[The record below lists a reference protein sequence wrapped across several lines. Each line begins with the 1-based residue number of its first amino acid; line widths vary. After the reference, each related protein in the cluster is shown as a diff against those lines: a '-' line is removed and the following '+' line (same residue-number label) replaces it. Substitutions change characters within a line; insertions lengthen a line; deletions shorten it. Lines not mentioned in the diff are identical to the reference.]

1 MKKNMIIIS
10 TIAISLVLF
19 GCAGK
24 DTKPMSEE
32 TKETVEDT
40 EAKKT
45 EGLANPWKYGV
56 TAEDVKNLVNS
67 EFPVPDGASEV
78 SYGIMESEKLAEM
91 DFVLNG
97 KHYTARMEP
106 SKEFK
111 DISGLYYEWDAEGVD
126 IINGAEAQ
134 IRVAFVDNISN
145 ILWNDG
151 EMMYSVYTPYGDR
164 DGHDLMAVVKG
175 MYDPAEAAETE
186 KTDTGDYDM
195 YGYVVDKLPT
205 DKYYNHYNVKGDN
218 DEIFICNYNG
228 NDELKEGTYVG
239 MWQIGDGWTLEVI
252 DDDGNSTAEKAVITD
267 ENGITVTDME
277 LTINTPE
284 TCCFEFS
291 LNNPG
296 GRDLTFDITK
306 IRLENYDGTKLDPF
320 GKENKPLDASA
331 KTERHSYTMDVG
343 NLKNGDEVSVYYD
356 DKYVTS
362 IFVKGGPVSTMDD
375 TEEIENYF
383 AGVDLDEYTRM
394 VMEKAREAEEKNPVV
409 LEKKDS
415 SKDVNPVESGLFIT
429 SDKVECRSLK
439 LSCHGNVFSFGME
452 LYNDTGSDK
461 TFDQT
466 KFVIEKGEGVYVNPF
481 VFEEVREPE
490 VVKGDTKR
498 LWMAYTI
505 YNPKDLKI
513 GDEVSVYYDGVF
525 ITKLTVEK

>member
-1 MKKNMIIIS
+1 MKKHMIIIS

-24 DTKPMSEE
+24 DTKPMAEE

-45 EGLANPWKYGV
+45 EGLVNPWKYDV
-56 TAEDVKNLVNS
+56 TAEDVENLVNR

-106 SKEFK
+106 SKEFQ

-126 IINGAEAQ
+126 KINGADAQ
-134 IRVAFVDNISN
+134 TRIAFVDNISN
-145 ILWNDG
+145 VLWNDG

-164 DGHDLMAVVKG
+164 DGYDLMAVVKG
-175 MYDPAEAAETE
+175 MYEPAETSETE
-186 KTDTGDYDM
+186 KNGTEGYDM

-228 NDELKEGTYVG
+228 NDELNKGTYVG

-252 DDDGNSTAEKAVITD
+252 DDD
-267 ENGITVTDME
+267 
-277 LTINTPE
+277 
-284 TCCFEFS
+284 S

-306 IRLENYDGTKLDPF
+306 LRLENYDGTKLDPF
-320 GKENKPLDASA
+320 GKENGPLDASA
-331 KTERHSYTMDVG
+331 KTERHSYTMDKG
-343 NLKNGDEVSVYYD
+343 NLKGGDEVSVYYED
-356 DKYVTS
+356 RYVSS

-439 LSCHGNVFSFGME
+439 LSCPGDVFSFGME

-466 KFVIEKGEGVYVNPF
+466 KFVVEKEEGVYVNPF